1 MGNKQEDIY
10 TSLDPRMKLLMLIL
24 FTTATYISKVHG
36 YCCGIILSLW
46 LVYDS
51 TPLERSMANRNIV
64 WELFDIGISHQFYPP

>member
-24 FTTATYISKVHG
+24 FTTATYISQSTWVLLWD
-36 YCCGIILSLW
+36 YIIIVALYMIRRLW
-46 LVYDS
+46 
-51 TPLERSMANRNIV
+51 RGAWRNIV